1 MERLKVFVY
10 QYTADYMEGQFYV
23 HYTILTDEERAARG
37 LTLVDSAWIESA
49 KLDANE
55 LEKAHA
61 RNKALAKESKRK
73 KLAKELAAL
82 EGAA

>member
-23 HYTILTDEERAARG
+23 HHVILTDEERAVRG

-49 KLDANE
+49 KLDSSE
-55 LEKAHA
+55 LEKAQA
-61 RNKALAKESKRK
+61 RNEALAKESKRK
-73 KLAKELAAL
+73 KLEKELAAL